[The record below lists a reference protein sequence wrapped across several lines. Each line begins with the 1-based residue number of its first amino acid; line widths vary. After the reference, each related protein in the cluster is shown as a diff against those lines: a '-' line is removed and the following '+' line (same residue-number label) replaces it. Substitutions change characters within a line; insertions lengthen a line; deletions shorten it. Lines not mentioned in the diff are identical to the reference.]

1 MKQEL
6 EGSDLVP
13 EDQIGASAQN
23 TPVKG
28 RRKRVVDLVSV
39 NEHTLGPFDF
49 QTQWELQG
57 NWSEWEDL
65 FDGFY
70 VVK

>member
-13 EDQIGASAQN
+13 ENQIGASAQN

-28 RRKRVVDLVSV
+28 RRKRVVDLVFV
-39 NEHTLGPFDF
+39 NEHTLGPFES
-49 QTQWELQG
+49 QTQWGTLGESSDLG
-57 NWSEWEDL
+57 NLIDV
-65 FDGFY
+65 FY
-70 VVK
+70 VV

>member
-13 EDQIGASAQN
+13 ENQIGASAQN

-28 RRKRVVDLVSV
+28 RRKRVVDLVFV
-39 NEHTLGPFDF
+39 NEHTLGPFES
-49 QTQWELQG
+49 QTQWG
-57 NWSEWEDL
+57 T
-65 FDGFY
+65 
-70 VVK
+70 